1 MSEVKEEK
9 KEAGKNDEEKAMDI
23 EDIGIKKEKIEAI
36 LNNPKVR
43 NIDTKKSSLEEKI
56 KFKKVPKVKQIS
68 TGQEKLNEII
78 KNKKV
83 NSDLILSNYL
93 TVGLIENESDAVFFE
108 KLAKSIISNYKL
120 SINDIL
126 SNKKFTIVISAFNT
140 FTEKNKIFTNDKLY
154 WLSLI
159 SELLDAKYEKMKGY
173 VDFENMKIYL
183 CSKLEEISD
192 EYKRYYVRD
201 YSGDFSFVGM
211 ELFSA
216 DDKAK
221 IKKGEIEG
229 FFEDATTFEYQH
241 VKYAYFKAKNNTARY
256 VIKDD
261 LKGNAADYFK
271 KIEIFDSKKKME
283 KDKIDV
289 HKIKTE
295 DNKTNIY
302 LSQFVNYVDFC
313 PSELCFENEVN
324 YEYYIKCDIKPLDLE
339 TNLLKESKD
348 KNPKKIIDY
357 INIKGLVDWESVDL
371 FVNFLV
377 VESTTVFKVQDNAE
391 NYKTLISTINDFIK
405 DYQVA
410 KPYFAFVSTDINKML
425 NFLLSFFQSFQTR
438 INFESINKLNKKFKP
453 LLKSLEQIRTK
464 KFSETIESFIN
475 AYDLKDMFITIYNT
489 VKNNFATLYNIFSS
503 LDLFFTSF
511 ENRDTELITELR
523 KIGLK
528 IFSIMRLSATDD
540 SYLIDSFLTPA
551 LFLGGLL
558 ENEKFLAQKLETK
571 IEIEEKKEMKEKEK
585 QIKALIKSADIRAND
600 NPLEKYIAQYLLLN
614 TGDNEVI
621 DSGEKDPKKKG
632 MLTDIAKSWYEEA
645 KKDTKIF
652 SKEFVDTATASAVS
666 SLANDTPF
674 DYELPG
680 FAENLKSILESYNQF
695 VSKKGAETNL
705 IIADLTG
712 ERLKLNQNIE
722 ALTSGKLTILPVKGE
737 VTLTKLTELG
747 IEPISRNDVN
757 TLVYTFVENARKKGV
772 TDDIIKDLL
781 VKKNGANSY
790 EDIVDEPELDI
801 PEEEMVAEGVK
812 LTQEKWGINGT
823 SFLQKLREAG
833 GEAKKKKTRRFLN
846 IKRAQKREK
855 IKENKKF
862 KKKEE

>member
-9 KEAGKNDEEKAMDI
+9 KVEDKKDENAMDI
-23 EDIGIKKEKIEAI
+23 EDMGIKKEKIEAI

-43 NIDTKKSSLEEKI
+43 NIDNKKSSLEEKL

-93 TVGLIENESDAVFFE
+93 TVGLIENESDAIFFE

-216 DDKAK
+216 EDKTK

-229 FFEDATTFEYQH
+229 FFGDATTFEYQH

-324 YEYYIKCDIKPLDLE
+324 YEYYVKCDIKPLDLE

-348 KNPKKIIDY
+348 KNPKKITEY
-357 INIKGLVDWESVDL
+357 INIKGLVDWDSVDL

-391 NYKTLISTINDFIK
+391 NYKTLISKINDFIK
-405 DYQVA
+405 DYQIA
-410 KPYFAFVSTDINKML
+410 KPYFAFVRSDINKML
-425 NFLLSFFQSFQTR
+425 SFLLSFFQSFQTR

-464 KFSETIESFIN
+464 KFSETIESFID

-489 VKNNFATLYNIFSS
+489 VKNNFAVLYNIFSS
-503 LDLFFTSF
+503 IDLFFTSF
-511 ENRDTELITELR
+511 ENRDSELITELR

-528 IFSIMRLSATDD
+528 IFSIMRLSDTDET
-540 SYLIDSFLTPA
+540 YLIDSFLTPA

-585 QIKALIKSADIRAND
+585 QINALIKSASIRETG
-600 NPLEKYIAQYLLLN
+600 NPLEKYIAYFLVLN

-621 DSGEKDPKKKG
+621 NDGAKDIKNKG
-632 MLTDIAKSWYEEA
+632 LLTDVAKSWFEEA
-645 KKDTKIF
+645 KKDNKIF
-652 SKEFVDTATASAVS
+652 SKEFIDTATASAVS
-666 SLANDTPF
+666 SLANETPF
-674 DYELPG
+674 DYDLPG

-695 VSKKGAETNL
+695 VAKKGAEAKL
-705 IIADLTG
+705 MLADLTG
-712 ERLKLNQNIE
+712 ERLKLNQNIASLE
-722 ALTSGKLTILPVKGE
+722 SGKLPLLPVKGE
-737 VTLTKLTELG
+737 VTLEKLTELG
-747 IEPISRNDVN
+747 IKPIGKDEVN
-757 TLVYTFVENARKKGV
+757 KIVYQFVENARKKGV
-772 TDDIIKDLL
+772 TDDIIKDIL
-781 VKKNGANSY
+781 VEKNGLNNF
-790 EDIVDEPELDI
+790 DEIISEIEVEI
-801 PEEEMVAEGVK
+801 PEEDMVNKGVK
-812 LTQEKWGINGT
+812 ETQEKWGINGT
-823 SFLQKLREAG
+823 AFLQKLRETG
-833 GEAKKKKTRRFLN
+833 NEVKKKKVMKFAPEKSLGN
-846 IKRAQKREK
+846 KKKRNK
-855 IKENKKF
+855 NKKF
-862 KKKEE
+862 EKKE